1 MMRLASW
8 VAFGAIA
15 LTAVPAQAD
24 QCRER
29 QLKYY
34 AERYDSAEAC
44 WAREQTMKGATEE
57 CCKVA
62 FGEAEAAETVKG
74 AQNGGGT
81 SISRPNPSGKLRTQ
95 PFVLHI
101 DARDRCSPK
110 GGWRSEAFQS
120 CYADLMGRLVL
131 ANEPEI
137 ADICASVKPH
147 EQVPCAMRIYDG
159 KLIERA
165 ANGDLSVA
173 FEDEYVYW
181 CSDAGNEYVYTTGYY
196 TTPGNG
202 CSSKERQKSI
212 ELERLRRLIKYLR
225 SRLAGEERDDVIRE
239 INFRIREL
247 DIALGMLMNQ

>member
-1 MMRLASW
+1 MRLAMRVV
-8 VAFGAIA
+8 VAVLA
-15 LTAVPAQAD
+15 LSAVPAQAE

-44 WAREQTMKGATEE
+44 WAREQTMKGATEQ

-62 FGEAEAAETVKG
+62 FGEAQSSEAVG
-74 AQNGGGT
+74 SVQSGGGT

-101 DARDRCSPK
+101 EARDRCSPK
-110 GGWRSEAFQS
+110 GEWRSEAFQS

-137 ADICASVKPH
+137 ADICAGVKPH
-147 EQVPCAMRIYDG
+147 ERAPCAMRIYDG
-159 KLIERA
+159 KRIERA
-165 ANGDLSVA
+165 ASGDLSVA

-225 SRLAGEERDDVIRE
+225 SRLAGEDRDDVIRD
-239 INFRIREL
+239 INFRIKEL
-247 DIALGMLMNQ
+247 DIALGLLMNQ